1 MTMSPKIMIEHMYP
15 TNLTTP
21 DRFRVSKLLLY
32 QLDKSKNG
40 QVKSERT
47 LNKFGAT
54 TLVAV
59 LYGLLEW

>member
-1 MTMSPKIMIEHMYP
+1 MSPKIMIEHMYP
-15 TNLTTP
+15 TNLTTQ

-40 QVKSERT
+40 RVKSERT
-47 LNKFGAT
+47 LNAFGAT
-54 TLVAV
+54 TLVAL